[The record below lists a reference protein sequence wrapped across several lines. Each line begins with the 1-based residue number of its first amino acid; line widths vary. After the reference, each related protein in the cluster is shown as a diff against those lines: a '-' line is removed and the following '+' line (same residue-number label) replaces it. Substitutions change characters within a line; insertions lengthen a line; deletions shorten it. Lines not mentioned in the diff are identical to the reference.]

1 MKTREAI
8 ILLLGLIINFVIIS
22 CSKEANPLESENF
35 NEYIQI
41 ETNKSEY
48 SIDSVSSS
56 RFIII
61 TGILTNT
68 STDTLYSE
76 LGDGFDAS
84 FEQEALLFAKGNDG
98 IVEYYNKENKWVSI
112 EQSSLFE
119 GGKVIRISPKS
130 SYAFQ
135 APAFIGINQTGEY
148 RLIVKYYKSY
158 NEMKTDTLRD
168 KSNTFTIY

>member
-1 MKTREAI
+1 MKTSEAI
-8 ILLLGLIINFVIIS
+8 ILLLAFIINFIIIS
-22 CSKEANPLESENF
+22 CSEEANPLESESF
-35 NEYIQI
+35 NEYIEI
-41 ETNKSEY
+41 VTDKSEY

-56 RFIII
+56 RFIVI

-76 LGDGFDAS
+76 LGDGFNAS
-84 FEQEALLFAKGNDG
+84 FEQEPLLFAKGNDG

-112 EQSSLFE
+112 EQARLIE
-119 GGKVIRISPKS
+119 GSKVIRISPKS
-130 SYAFQ
+130 SYSFQ
-135 APAFIGINQTGEY
+135 APAFIGINQTGQY

-158 NEMKTDTLRD
+158 NEINTDTLID